1 MTDLTTKGSP
11 MVLEKIASIF
21 VIMAIG
27 FIAKKVK
34 AVDGSFLR
42 GLSAFMMNIA
52 LPFAFIASLDR
63 SIPRSVLPELGIM
76 ALWSFGIHAVEIG
89 FAALAYR
96 SFPTNQRKVLSFAT
110 VFTNCAFMG
119 LPIAQSVGGARGLMF
134 ASIYNVAYTVLL
146 YTYGISLFQSKAEPG
161 RWKEVVFNPGIIAI
175 VIGLVL
181 WLLPF
186 SLPGFLLDSIGL
198 MAKLQTPLA
207 MFIVGANIANIKL
220 DRISSWKALLS
231 IVVVRLLAMPLAV
244 YALMAATGL
253 RGMAP
258 GIALLLTAMPAGA
271 QTVVIAEKMDGDST
285 FASEVVFVTTV
296 LSIVSIPLFAGL
308 VA

>member
-1 MTDLTTKGSP
+1 

-34 AVDGSFLR
+34 AVDGPFLR

-146 YTYGISLFQSKAEPG
+146 YTYGISLFQDKAEPG

>member
-1 MTDLTTKGSP
+1 
-11 MVLEKIASIF
+11 
-21 VIMAIG
+21 MAIG

>member
-1 MTDLTTKGSP
+1 
-11 MVLEKIASIF
+11 
-21 VIMAIG
+21 MAIG

-96 SFPTNQRKVLSFAT
+96 SFPENQRKVLSFAT

>member
-1 MTDLTTKGSP
+1 

-96 SFPTNQRKVLSFAT
+96 SFPENQRKVLSFAT

>member
-1 MTDLTTKGSP
+1 

-34 AVDGSFLR
+34 AVDGPFLR

>member
-1 MTDLTTKGSP
+1 
-11 MVLEKIASIF
+11 
-21 VIMAIG
+21 
-27 FIAKKVK
+27 
-34 AVDGSFLR
+34 
-42 GLSAFMMNIA
+42 
-52 LPFAFIASLDR
+52 
-63 SIPRSVLPELGIM
+63 
-76 ALWSFGIHAVEIG
+76 
-89 FAALAYR
+89 
-96 SFPTNQRKVLSFAT
+96 
-110 VFTNCAFMG
+110 
-119 LPIAQSVGGARGLMF
+119 
-134 ASIYNVAYTVLL
+134 
-146 YTYGISLFQSKAEPG
+146 
-161 RWKEVVFNPGIIAI
+161 

>member
-1 MTDLTTKGSP
+1 
-11 MVLEKIASIF
+11 
-21 VIMAIG
+21 MAIG

-42 GLSAFMMNIA
+42 GLSAFMINIA

-63 SIPRSVLPELGIM
+63 SIPRSVLPELGKM
-76 ALWSFGIHAVEIG
+76 ALWSFGIHGAEIG
-89 FAALAYR
+89 FATIAYR
-96 SFPTNQRKVLSFAT
+96 SFPENKRKVLCFAT

-119 LPIAQSVGGARGLMF
+119 LPIAQSVGGAKGLMF
-134 ASIYNVAYTVLL
+134 ASIYNMAYVVLV
-146 YTYGISLFQSKAEPG
+146 YTYGISLFQNKSEPG
-161 RWKEVVFNPGIIAI
+161 RWREVVFNPGVIAI

-220 DRISSWKALLS
+220 DSISSWKVLS
-231 IVVVRLLAMPLAV
+231 MVVVVRLAAMPLAV
-244 YALMAATGL
+244 YAVMAATGL

-271 QTVVIAEKMDGDST
+271 QTVVMAEKMGGDST